1 MQLLELPEKKNQPV
15 DTENIPQIDF
25 CTELVNRL
33 KGGFVYFNAASNPHI
48 KRVSITHGHGEYHC
62 IAQSRNGGC
71 LKVLRDKLEHMADEG
86 LEQLQAKVSAVGGQ
100 CTLTPD
106 SLNIDVPVGY
116 QIMLTIGD
124 SKRHKVQIAAVI
136 D

>member
-1 MQLLELPEKKNQPV
+1 MLSSDLLEKKNQPS
-15 DTENIPQIDF
+15 DAENIPRLDF

-33 KGGFVYFNAASNPHI
+33 RAGFVYFNASSNPHI
-48 KRVSITHGHGEYHC
+48 KRVSITHGNGEYHC

-71 LKVLRDKLEHMADEG
+71 LKVLRDKLEYIADDG
-86 LEQLQAKVSAVGGQ
+86 LAQLQANVSAVGGQ
-100 CTLTPD
+100 CTLTQD

-124 SKRHKVQIAAVI
+124 SKRHKVHIAPVA